1 MTAVKLGSTQA
12 DCKEMQST
20 CWAGTGAHQDVHVC
34 WDETSDSHPSVAWS
48 RRHKKE
54 HCSLS
59 IRHPG
64 VVAEEGKTFNGEESK
79 PID

>member
-1 MTAVKLGSTQA
+1 MYIRPEKKQVILTQA
-12 DCKEMQST
+12 
-20 CWAGTGAHQDVHVC
+20 
-34 WDETSDSHPSVAWS
+34 SVAWP
-48 RRHKKE
+48 RWHKKE

-64 VVAEEGKTFNGEESK
+64 VVAEEGKTFNCEESK